1 MKTPA
6 ELREISKDAAKS
18 ATARFI
24 KLAATTIEYR
34 ASLGDTSADIGW
46 EPRVDRLEVTAHFK
60 WLGFHVDSDG
70 HGIRVS
76 WHA

>member
-6 ELREISKDAAKS
+6 ELREIAEEAAKS

-34 ASLGDTSADIGW
+34 ASLGDTRADIGW
-46 EPRVDRLEVTAHFK
+46 EPRVDRSAVRAYFEQH
-60 WLGFHVDSDG
+60 GFHVDSEG

-76 WHA
+76 WQD